1 MLEDFQGDSWGSIPP
16 LRMSS
21 LLPHDLCHGRSA
33 SLWPPTCQHHTTHEK
48 YQSESWMILAFKEL
62 TEKWGHMA
70 HKGHRSTLQYKWEL
84 ARQNLEKRLPDKE
97 KMLTE
102 SQLLKSPNSK
112 GMSTVVWIASFYT
125 ITGFPDSSVYKE
137 STWNAGDPSSIP
149 GLGRSAGEGTGY
161 PFQGRKESDT
171 TEQLSLSCCLGL
183 SIAFLPRSNCLNFT
197 AAVTIHSDSGAQ
209 EKKICHCF
217 HFFPFY
223 FPWSDGTRCHDLSF
237 WMLSCK
243 PAFSLFSFNLIK
255 GLFSSASLSAIR
267 VVSSAYLKLLIL
279 LPAMLIPTYDS
290 SIIHF
295 TWCTLI

>member
-149 GLGRSAGEGTGY
+149 GLGRSAGDGIGY
-161 PFQGRKESDT
+161 PLQCS
-171 TEQLSLSCCLGL
+171 
-183 SIAFLPRSNCLNFT
+183 
-197 AAVTIHSDSGAQ
+197 
-209 EKKICHCF
+209 
-217 HFFPFY
+217 
-223 FPWSDGTRCHDLSF
+223 W
-237 WMLSCK
+237 
-243 PAFSLFSFNLIK
+243 
-255 GLFSSASLSAIR
+255 ASLVAQL
-267 VVSSAYLKLLIL
+267 VKN
-279 LPAMLIPTYDS
+279 LPAMWETWVRSHIFWGHQGPTLEGSPWLQWEGQIGRGEHGWQWRSGAITEVYYYWNLRVCQ
-290 SIIHF
+290 F
-295 TWCTLI
+295 TVKFENY